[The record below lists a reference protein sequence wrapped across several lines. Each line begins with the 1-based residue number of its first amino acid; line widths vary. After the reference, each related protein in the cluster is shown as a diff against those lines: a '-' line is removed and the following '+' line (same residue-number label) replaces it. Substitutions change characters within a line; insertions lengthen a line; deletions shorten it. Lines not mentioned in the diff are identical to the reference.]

1 MARIVVLGAGVCGL
15 AAAMM
20 LSRDGHDVT
29 VLEQDP
35 APVPDSAQEAWE
47 HWERGGVTQFRQAHY
62 LQARSRQ
69 VLDDELPDVRDA
81 LLGAGAVRLDLIE
94 LMPPSIA
101 DRGRR
106 AGDERFVT
114 ITGRR
119 PMLEHVVARAAEA
132 EPGLEVRRGV
142 AAEELLTTQ
151 LDGLPHVTGVRTATG
166 EEWRADLVVDAM
178 GRRSHVPR
186 WLDGAGARPLHEEA
200 EDSGF
205 IYYTRF
211 FRGSEPPQVRAPP
224 LTPLGSMTLLTLPG
238 DNDTWS
244 VTIYISAGDQ
254 PLKRLR
260 EVDPWTAVVAACPL
274 HAHWLDGEPISGVL
288 PMGGIADRF
297 RRLVV
302 DGRPVATGLALVAD
316 ACACTNPSL
325 GRGIALG
332 LLHAQGL
339 RDVARAHLEQQPGEF
354 AEAWDA
360 ETEAQLV
367 PWYRSTVRTDRDR
380 LHEIEAL
387 RQGLEPPR
395 PADRD
400 AAVRA
405 ALPAAAAQDADVFRA
420 LLELRCCIGSPAAVL
435 ARPGLAERVLEL
447 AGNGT
452 MPAIPG
458 PSREQL
464 LALLA

>member
-166 EEWRADLVVDAM
+166 EESRADLVVDAM
-178 GRRSHVPR
+178 GRRSHLPAGWTARAPVRSTRRPR
-186 WLDGAGARPLHEEA
+186 TRASSTTRASFAGA
-200 EDSGF
+200 S
-205 IYYTRF
+205 
-211 FRGSEPPQVRAPP
+211 
-224 LTPLGSMTLLTLPG
+224 
-238 DNDTWS
+238 
-244 VTIYISAGDQ
+244 
-254 PLKRLR
+254 
-260 EVDPWTAVVAACPL
+260 
-274 HAHWLDGEPISGVL
+274 
-288 PMGGIADRF
+288 
-297 RRLVV
+297 RR
-302 DGRPVATGLALVAD
+302 R
-316 ACACTNPSL
+316 CA
-325 GRGIALG
+325 R
-332 LLHAQGL
+332 
-339 RDVARAHLEQQPGEF
+339 R
-354 AEAWDA
+354 
-360 ETEAQLV
+360 
-367 PWYRSTVRTDRDR
+367 
-380 LHEIEAL
+380 
-387 RQGLEPPR
+387 
-395 PADRD
+395 
-400 AAVRA
+400 
-405 ALPAAAAQDADVFRA
+405 
-420 LLELRCCIGSPAAVL
+420 
-435 ARPGLAERVLEL
+435 
-447 AGNGT
+447 
-452 MPAIPG
+452 
-458 PSREQL
+458 PSRRSGP
-464 LALLA
+464 